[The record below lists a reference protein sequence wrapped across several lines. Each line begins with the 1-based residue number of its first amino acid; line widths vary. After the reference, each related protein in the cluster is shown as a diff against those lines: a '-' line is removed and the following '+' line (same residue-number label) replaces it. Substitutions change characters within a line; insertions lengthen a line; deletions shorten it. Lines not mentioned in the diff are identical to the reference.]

1 MQYATAAL
9 NTIATFDNA
18 GHFIRRIIEVSAEIL
33 NEVIID
39 LSLSAI
45 ESGVIVRR
53 WYESS
58 GKDQIAEFGWN
69 ALRLTALIIMLAACL
84 ACVTVFAI
92 GAAWRGAKAAWA
104 WINKAADDGLGLY
117 GPSPML
123 AAWRQAPAGIV
134 VVDGFDIP
142 ELDLSEGEALI
153 NWAFSLKR

>member
-18 GHFIRRIIEVSAEIL
+18 AYCARRAIEVPAEIL
-33 NEVIID
+33 NEVIVD

-45 ESGVIVRR
+45 ESGVIARR

-69 ALRLTALIIMLAACL
+69 VLRFAALIMMLIACL
-84 ACVTVFAI
+84 ACVTGFAI
-92 GAAWRGAKAAWA
+92 GAAWRGGKAAWA
-104 WINKAADDGLGLY
+104 WINKATDDGLGLY

-123 AAWRQAPAGIV
+123 AAWQQGSTEIV
-134 VVDGFDIP
+134 VVDDIP
-142 ELDLSEGEALI
+142 ELDLSEGEALV